1 MLRNRKFNEVPPLAS
16 GMDIANFRHKRKAT
30 DPSVQA
36 SKPIMIIPCSRGQR
50 TSSGRK
56 RAFTLIELLV
66 VIAIIAILASLM
78 LPAMAGAKE
87 RAKMT
92 TCINNLRQIAIAM
105 KLYESDQQ
113 KFPSNLVED
122 TDRKRKYTVQTV
134 GGYSPIASH
143 APYWLSAERR
153 PLYRYLPPSRVYKC
167 TSDEGT
173 KRAHSDAPEE
183 IRPRPTVFGTIGNS
197 YSYNNGL
204 LLFIASTLPQGF
216 REPSEGWL
224 ASKPDTWVREPS
236 KYILM
241 YEPPAAIGLWYQWH
255 YNRGKTEFGDPKFA
269 PRKFISP
276 IAFVD
281 GHVAVHNFSKS
292 LTDDPLYPYEAT
304 KDWVWYQ
311 PATK

>member
-1 MLRNRKFNEVPPLAS
+1 MELANLRENPNRGS
-16 GMDIANFRHKRKAT
+16 GDESNGSTKPMMIA
-30 DPSVQA
+30 
-36 SKPIMIIPCSRGQR
+36 CSNGRGI
-50 TSSGRK
+50 S
-56 RAFTLIELLV
+56 RARARGFTLIELLV

-92 TCINNLRQIAIAM
+92 TCINNLRQIAIAA
-105 KLYESDQQ
+105 KLYENDHQR
-113 KFPSNLVED
+113 FPGGLVQD
-122 TDRKRKYTVQTV
+122 TDGNRKETAQTL

-143 APYWLSAERR
+143 APYWLSAARR
-153 PLYRYLPPSRVYKC
+153 PLFSYVPPSRVYAC
-167 TSDEGT
+167 VADEGT
-173 KRAHSDAPEE
+173 LRAHSRAPET

-197 YSYNNGL
+197 YSYNSGSL
-204 LLFIASTLPQGF
+204 WFIQTTLPQGF
-216 REPSEGWL
+216 REPSAGWL

-241 YEPPAAIGLWYQWH
+241 YEPPAAMGGWYQWH
-255 YNRGKTEFGDPKFA
+255 YNRGKTQFGDPKFA